1 MAVEVRDN
9 IFREYDIRGVFEE
22 ELTIELAGL
31 LGTAYGAFLRDK
43 VGKTDGL
50 IVTVGRDVRL
60 SSAEIKDA
68 LIEGIIAAGI
78 DVWDIG
84 ECPTPLQYFSLYHLK
99 KGNGDLLDGG
109 IMITGSHNPANYNGF
124 KVSIGRETIH
134 GSEIQELKGYMKRIA
149 SEGPVAP
156 KSRGS
161 LKETPLIPEY
171 IDFHREGFKER
182 LPSAGLAKPVKVVL
196 DSGNGTGGLVAP
208 ELLRTLGAEV
218 VELYC
223 DVDGRFP
230 NHHPDPTVAEN
241 LTDLIAKVRETG
253 ADFGVGYDGD
263 SDRIGL
269 VDENGRV
276 IYGDEIMIIFARA
289 ILEEN
294 PSATIV
300 GEVKCSQIMYDEITR
315 LGGNAVMWKTGH
327 SLIKSKMVELK
338 AAMAGEMSGHIFF
351 ADRYLGFDD
360 AVYASAR
367 LLEILVKKREK
378 DPAFKFSSLLAGL
391 PSSVVTPE
399 YRVESSDDDKF
410 KVIEEVKELVGKEVG
425 EGSNIRDL
433 IDIDGLR
440 VVFNGGW
447 ALVRAS
453 NTQPVLV
460 MRFEADDEKLL
471 EEYKG
476 FMRDHLRRARPTLE
490 VSF

>member
-1 MAVEVRDN
+1 
-9 IFREYDIRGVFEE
+9 
-22 ELTIELAGL
+22 
-31 LGTAYGAFLRDK
+31 
-43 VGKTDGL
+43 
-50 IVTVGRDVRL
+50 
-60 SSAEIKDA
+60 
-68 LIEGIIAAGI
+68 
-78 DVWDIG
+78 
-84 ECPTPLQYFSLYHLK
+84 
-99 KGNGDLLDGG
+99 
-109 IMITGSHNPANYNGF
+109 
-124 KVSIGRETIH
+124 
-134 GSEIQELKGYMKRIA
+134 
-149 SEGPVAP
+149 
-156 KSRGS
+156 
-161 LKETPLIPEY
+161 
-171 IDFHREGFKER
+171 
-182 LPSAGLAKPVKVVL
+182 
-196 DSGNGTGGLVAP
+196 
-208 ELLRTLGAEV
+208 
-218 VELYC
+218 
-223 DVDGRFP
+223 
-230 NHHPDPTVAEN
+230 
-241 LTDLIAKVRETG
+241 
-253 ADFGVGYDGD
+253 
-263 SDRIGL
+263 
-269 VDENGRV
+269 GRV